1 MLEPG
6 IATRV
11 GSFEVETLP
20 VPGHRADGLAFR
32 VRSHDVLV
40 VGDYLSSYE
49 PPIINFSSAV
59 FRATLA
65 SLIDVLE
72 RDAPGLVVPGHRA
85 AHDAR
90 AALDVAR
97 ADLGYLHAI
106 RAAVLAGPAEGDARE
121 AALARGIAVALPR
134 GGDDDD
140 LEVHRDNVARHL
152 DGSSRP
158 ELDALAR
165 AGGTPNLM

>member
-6 IATRV
+6 AATRV

-72 RDAPGLVVPGHRA
+72 RDAPGLVVPGHGQ

-97 ADLGYLHAI
+97 ADLDYLHAI
-106 RAAVLAGPAEGDARE
+106 RGAVLAGPADGDTRE
-121 AALARGIAVALPR
+121 AALARGIAVPLPR

-140 LEVHRDNVARHL
+140 LEAHRDNVARHL
-152 DGSSRP
+152 D
-158 ELDALAR
+158 ELVA
-165 AGGTPNLM
+165 P